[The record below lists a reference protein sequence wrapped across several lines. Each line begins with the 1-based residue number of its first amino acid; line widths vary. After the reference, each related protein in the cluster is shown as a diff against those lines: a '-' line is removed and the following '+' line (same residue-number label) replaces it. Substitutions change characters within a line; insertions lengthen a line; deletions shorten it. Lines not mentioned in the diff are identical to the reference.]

1 MKRISFA
8 RISEL
13 SKPRSFKFDKVDNV
27 LINFYLDGFK
37 RREKDK
43 EKPMIVLVNCI
54 TIFSYIVCIVKFAAG
69 FNKLSFR
76 TKLILFD
83 APSLVDGIEL
93 YNRIFGICTLILGL
107 TAHTI
112 FRWTRGDRH
121 REWSQVFELTRS
133 REPHKLVKD
142 ESQMDDLK
150 KLVKAMRVVYKI
162 WIPLFVILSKIL
174 LKL

>member
-8 RISEL
+8 RMSEL
-13 SKPRSFKFDKVDNV
+13 SDPRSFKFDKVNNV

-43 EKPMIVLVNCI
+43 ENPTIVLVNYI

-83 APSLVDGIEL
+83 TPSLMDGIEL
-93 YNRIFGICTLILGL
+93 YNRIFVICTLILGL
-107 TAHTI
+107 VVHII
-112 FRWTRGDRH
+112 FRWTKSDRH
-121 REWSQVFELTRS
+121 REWTQVFELTRS
-133 REPHKLVKD
+133 REPHRLVKNK
-142 ESQMDDLK
+142 SQMDDLL
-150 KLVKAMRVVYKI
+150 KLVKAMRVVYRI
-162 WIPLFVILSKIL
+162 WIPLFVNLE
-174 LKL
+174 